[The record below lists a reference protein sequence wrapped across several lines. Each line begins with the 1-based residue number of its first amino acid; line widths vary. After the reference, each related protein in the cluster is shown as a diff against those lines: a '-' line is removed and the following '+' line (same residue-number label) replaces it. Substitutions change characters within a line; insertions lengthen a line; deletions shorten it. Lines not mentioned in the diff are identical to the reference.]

1 MHVHTASTT
10 LSKVEEALAD
20 LLPPEGVRYRQ
31 GQTETYDDDLVDLR
45 VHYLGGRD
53 VLAVAVHADH
63 NSEPAP
69 SKDLPEVVRVEHY
82 GPDHRYFET
91 EGGPA
96 MPPDS
101 AGLVEDVRRTWALWF
116 GQDGRPTSLWL
127 YRGADGSVIG
137 NPIHLGG
144 PADLAEQQPARTVT
158 IRRQA
163 DGRDRFAFLDDDGH
177 LVGEFVVEPRHVTL
191 VHDRAVPPEWSGVWP
206 E

>member
-1 MHVHTASTT
+1 MHVHSAQTT
-10 LSKVEEALAD
+10 LAKVEEALD
-20 LLPPEGVRYRQ
+20 KLLPPQ
-31 GQTETYDDDLVDLR
+31 GTRSRLGRTETYDDDLIDLR

-63 NSEPAP
+63 DADPPTVVSEG
-69 SKDLPEVVRVEHY
+69 LIHVEHY
-82 GPDHRYFET
+82 GPDHRHFET
-91 EGGPA
+91 EGGAA

-101 AGLVEDVRRTWALWF
+101 AGLIEDARRTWAMWF

-127 YRGADGSVIG
+127 YRAADGSVIG
-137 NPIHLGG
+137 QPI
-144 PADLAEQQPARTVT
+144 DLAGTTPSSPARTVT
-158 IRRQA
+158 IRRQS

-177 LVGEFVVEPRHVTL
+177 LVGEYVVDPRHVTL